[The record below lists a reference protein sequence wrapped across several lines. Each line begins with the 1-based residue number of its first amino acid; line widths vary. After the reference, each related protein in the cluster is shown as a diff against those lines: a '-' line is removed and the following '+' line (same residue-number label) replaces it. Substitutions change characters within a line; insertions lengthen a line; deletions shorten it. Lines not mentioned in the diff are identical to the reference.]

1 MNAKR
6 RKRTVADIAKLE
18 LKLSAALKEF
28 VDSTKPSS
36 KVVADISPVLDA
48 TSELPLAKLEYWERY
63 IRDEYDNALASG
75 YSNRWKFWESNTP
88 RITLLDLCSWDG
100 YRREKALRAISE
112 EVPNKLF
119 LALVLRRL
127 NDWVPQVRQ
136 AAQDA
141 LTRVLVNT
149 EPTYVA
155 EVICFKLSYWSSWQ
169 RIDDSNRKTLLNTLG
184 NKEIA
189 KQVKSKLVNS
199 AAGPLASIL
208 SEVGR
213 TNALDD
219 SLEEIA
225 TSAIQP
231 SLRAKAY
238 RSLFEGKISW
248 FEGRVWEWTD
258 RRYNE
263 GRMKPIVAER
273 ALSCRV
279 PLLPTMLLASND
291 RSSIVRRV
299 AAEILIRELDNL
311 GSDSSIL
318 ADKFAIDRS
327 SAVAERG
334 KFALKKLAGDTL
346 F

>member
-1 MNAKR
+1 MAELE
-6 RKRTVADIAKLE
+6 KLE
-18 LKLSAALKEF
+18 LKISAALKEF
-28 VDSTKPSS
+28 VNSTKPSS
-36 KVVADISPVLDA
+36 KVVVDISPVLDA
-48 TSELPLAKLEYWERY
+48 TSELPLTNLEYWERF

-75 YSNRWKFWESNTP
+75 YSNRWRFWQSNTP

-100 YRREKALRAISE
+100 YRREKALKTISE
-112 EVPNKLF
+112 KVPNKLF

-141 LTRVLVNT
+141 LAKVLANT
-149 EPTYVA
+149 EPSYVA
-155 EVICFKLSYWSSWQ
+155 DVICFTFSHWSSWQ
-169 RIDDSNRKTLLNTLG
+169 RIDNSNRKTLLDTLA

-189 KQVKSKLVNS
+189 RHVKLKLINS
-199 AAGPLASIL
+199 AAGPLASIF

-213 TNALDD
+213 TDALDD

-231 SLRAKAY
+231 SLRARAY
-238 RSLFEGKISW
+238 RCLLENKVSW
-248 FEGRVWEWTD
+248 FEGREWEWTD

-263 GRMKPIVAER
+263 GRMKPIIAER
-273 ALSCRV
+273 TLSHGA
-279 PLLPTMLLASND
+279 PLLPTLLTASND
-291 RSSIVRRV
+291 RSSFVRRV
-299 AAEILIRELDNL
+299 AAEILIKELDNL
-311 GSDSSIL
+311 GSDSSVL
-318 ADKFAIDRS
+318 ANKFAIDRVA
-327 SAVAERG
+327 AVAERG